1 MCFIWTGY
9 VYAGFD
15 FDDWELVMDIVA
27 VKSLFMGIGPILVLI
42 IAYNWFRFG
51 AKHAAYLAPI
61 LLMSVV
67 IGIGFG
73 NWLIF
78 SVEYF
83 K

>member
-1 MCFIWTGY
+1 MRFVWTGY
-9 VYAGFD
+9 VYAGFY
-15 FDDWELVMDIVA
+15 FDGWELVMDIVA

-51 AKHAAYLAPI
+51 AKHAACLTTI
-61 LLMSVV
+61 LLISVV

-73 NWLIF
+73 NWMIF
-78 SVEYF
+78 SFEYF